1 MNIFK
6 KTNLLMVSALLTAS
20 LVACGEDENGLD
32 PYATDITED
41 DYKYVGQAIGNF
53 KAEEWYPGGELG
65 TTENTTAS
73 CYEDETEAIANAD
86 LLSAFKR
93 GEMLFE
99 HDFTQTSTASFG
111 GLGPAYVR
119 SSCIHCHPGYGHG
132 KRVNSYQADQ
142 RGNGYLLVVYHPADG
157 VNSDDGPYIA
167 EVTGMPQS
175 SADFY
180 TAQFGKHQVQDQQI
194 RICLQGGIQPA
205 PSVKSRVHLISLML
219 QLKFEKTGDFLFVF
233 NDEYSGH
240 RIIPLS
246 FLCNTPA
253 KRYPVPD
260 TVLFC

>member
-1 MNIFK
+1 MNMNIFK

-20 LVACGEDENGLD
+20 LFSCGDDENGLD
-32 PYATDITED
+32 PNASNVTED

-73 CYEDETEAIANAD
+73 CYEDETEAINNAD
-86 LLSAFKR
+86 LLNAFKR

-142 RGNGYLLVVYHPADG
+142 RGNGYL
-157 VNSDDGPYIA
+157 S
-167 EVTGMPQS
+167 
-175 SADFY
+175 
-180 TAQFGKHQVQDQQI
+180 TATTD
-194 RICLQGGIQPA
+194 P
-205 PSVKSRVHLISLML
+205 ISLRSP
-219 QLKFEKTGDFLFVF
+219 EC
-233 NDEYSGH
+233 H
-240 RIIPLS
+240 RQRLCRHSCPPSTRAAFIYHGSPSRKWRADCPCSSQTASATSLS
-246 FLCNTPA
+246 TPSS
-253 KRYPVPD
+253 PS
-260 TVLFC
+260 T